1 MKTIVNLTLPAIV
14 EAIETVLSE
23 EPYCSHPQ
31 IAAIPNIREEL
42 IAYVLHRVRSRYRV
56 VDAKDKLSVVFRSL
70 TISPEE
76 KQGIE
81 AAVYQGIRDLT
92 QPFEHSALS
101 LATQSSAEVYL
112 TPLR

>member
-1 MKTIVNLTLPAIV
+1 MKTIVNLTIPAIV

-31 IAAIPNIREEL
+31 IAAIPNLREEL
-42 IAYVLHRVRSRYRV
+42 ITYVLHRVRSRYRV
-56 VDAKDKLSVVFRSL
+56 VDSKDKISVVFRSL

-76 KQGIE
+76 KQSIE

-92 QPFEHSALS
+92 QAFEHSVLS
-101 LATQSSAEVYL
+101 FAAQSSAEAYL